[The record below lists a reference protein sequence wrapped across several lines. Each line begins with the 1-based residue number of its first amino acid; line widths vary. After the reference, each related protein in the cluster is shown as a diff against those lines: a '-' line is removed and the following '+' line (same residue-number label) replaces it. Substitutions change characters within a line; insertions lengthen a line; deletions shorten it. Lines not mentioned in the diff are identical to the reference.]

1 MNGKTLCSQYDADP
15 PPSSTAMKVMPTF
28 HAAFAAY
35 NLVFGWP
42 SDGCDES
49 AITPLAGGGERP
61 VAKASLARRGLG
73 ADLMQQALQGP
84 EAPLSAS
91 SVVPPGTVHR

>member
-1 MNGKTLCSQYDADP
+1 
-15 PPSSTAMKVMPTF
+15 MKVMPTF

-49 AITPLAGGGERP
+49 AATPPGGDRP
-61 VAKASLARRGLG
+61 PAKAALARLGLG
-73 ADLMQQALQGP
+73 SDLMQQALQAP
-84 EAPLSAS
+84 EVQLSVS
-91 SVVPPGTVHR
+91 SVVPPGPANR

>member
-1 MNGKTLCSQYDADP
+1 
-15 PPSSTAMKVMPTF
+15 MKVMPTF

-49 AITPLAGGGERP
+49 AITPLAGAGERP
-61 VAKASLARRGLG
+61 AAKATLARLALG
-73 ADLMQQALQGP
+73 SDLMQQAMQGP
-84 EAPLSAS
+84 EAPPLSVS
-91 SVVPPGTVHR
+91 SAVPPGTAHR